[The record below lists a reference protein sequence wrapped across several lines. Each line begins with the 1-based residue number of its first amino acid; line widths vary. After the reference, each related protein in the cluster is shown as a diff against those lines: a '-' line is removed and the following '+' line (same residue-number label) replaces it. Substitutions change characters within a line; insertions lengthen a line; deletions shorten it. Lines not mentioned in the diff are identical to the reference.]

1 MILRRCSILNNGDSI
16 RNKIRGSLIGGAIG
30 DALGYPV
37 EFMNEDQ
44 IFKKYGDIG
53 IQYYDI
59 NNTNNLA
66 IISDDTQMTLF
77 TANALLFAIHRQRN
91 RGISGDPRHY
101 ALHAYLGW
109 LHTQQFPYSKENR
122 IPDDWRGW
130 ASYLLRD
137 IPELYVRR
145 APGLTCLEGL
155 GLRKEKTDNNI
166 HISDYISDKINDS
179 KGCGG
184 LMRVAPLG
192 LSVNFWEM
200 ERLDMEG
207 AQLAAITHTHPLGY
221 MPAAMLTH
229 ILNRLVYT
237 ENHKTLKS
245 IIIEAQKYTN
255 KIFADTPYISELN
268 NIIKKAIILSENSNS
283 DIENI
288 HKLGEGWVAE
298 EALAIAIYCSLKYKN
313 NFAKAIIASVN
324 HNGDS
329 DSTGAITG
337 NIMGALLGY
346 DKIDNSWFSA
356 LELHNLI
363 LQIADN
369 LYTDFH

>member
-1 MILRRCSILNNGDSI
+1 M
-16 RNKIRGSLIGGAIG
+16 RNRIRGSLIGGAVG

-37 EFMNEDQ
+37 EFMNEEQ
-44 IFKKYGDIG
+44 IFKKYGDNG
-53 IQYYDI
+53 IECYDI
-59 NNTNNLA
+59 NKDSNLA

-77 TANALLFAIHRQRN
+77 TANALLFAMHRQRN

-122 IPDDWRGW
+122 IPDDWCGW
-130 ASYLLRD
+130 ASYLLQD

-145 APGLTCLEGL
+145 APGMTCLDGL
-155 GLRKEKTDNNI
+155 RRRKEKVDNNI

-184 LMRVAPLG
+184 VMRVAPLG
-192 LSVNFWEM
+192 LAVGFWEM
-200 ERLDMEG
+200 DRLDMEG

-229 ILNRLVYT
+229 ILNKLVYSDC
-237 ENHKTLKS
+237 ESDLKS
-245 IIIEAQKYTN
+245 IIIEAQRFVSN
-255 KIFADTPYISELN
+255 LFADSPYITDLN
-268 NIIKKAIILSENSNS
+268 SIITTAITLSENDDS
-283 DIENI
+283 DIANI

-298 EALAIAIYCSLKYKN
+298 EALAISLYCSLKYKDD
-313 NFAKAIIASVN
+313 FSKAIIASVN
-324 HNGDS
+324 HSGDS

-337 NIMGALLGY
+337 NIMGAILGY
-346 DKIDNSWFSA
+346 DKIEETWTSS
-356 LELHNLI
+356 LQLHDLI

-369 LYTDFH
+369 LYTDFC